1 MSSVFVEA
9 SAIYLMYIYV
19 HTYVV
24 LHMCTSYLHSHFR
37 RVRVRSRLQSQKL
50 DNKVLYLSINVDILM
65 YRVISGYDAR
75 LSAFNQ
81 LVDVDGLDFIVSVN
95 QSRTHKSNS
104 KVTLNLFV
112 SVDVNT
118 ENKTH

>member
-1 MSSVFVEA
+1 
-9 SAIYLMYIYV
+9 
-19 HTYVV
+19 
-24 LHMCTSYLHSHFR
+24 MCTSYLHSHFR
-37 RVRVRSRLQSQKL
+37 RVRVGSRLQSQKL

>member
-19 HTYVV
+19 NVYVV
-24 LHMCTSYLHSHFR
+24 RHMCTSYLHSHFR
-37 RVRVRSRLQSQKL
+37 RVRVGSRLQSQKL

-65 YRVISGYDAR
+65 YRVINGCNAR
-75 LSAFNQ
+75 LPAFRQ

-95 QSRTHKSNS
+95 QSRTRESNS
-104 KVTLNLFV
+104 KDTLDLHV
-112 SVDVNT
+112 SI
-118 ENKTH
+118 EFHI